1 MNLFALI
8 VFAYGLKSC
17 RPMISDNCAL
27 LSGGP
32 KWLSKDTFDID
43 AKSPLGSKEYDTM
56 QLRNGGAPQL
66 QEELRNLLADR
77 FHLKAHF
84 EERQLPVYA
93 FTVADSGIRMKA
105 TADASSPKI
114 IFKGVDLPDGLHAT
128 QLVAVQSTIQE
139 LADLYAKFMDRPVI
153 DATELTDRFDFTVQY
168 ELDPDTTGPFAGAT
182 SQTLFAAL
190 EKQAGLK
197 LRRTRGPVKV
207 LLIDDATHPSGN

>member
-32 KWLSKDTFDID
+32 RWLSKDTFDID

-56 QLRNGGAPQL
+56 QLRNAGAPQL

-93 FTVADSGIRMKA
+93 FTVADGGIRMKA
-105 TADASSPKI
+105 TPDEIITENHLQGGAICPAARTLLKWWPFSRPFRNSP
-114 IFKGVDLPDGLHAT
+114 
-128 QLVAVQSTIQE
+128 
-139 LADLYAKFMDRPVI
+139 
-153 DATELTDRFDFTVQY
+153 
-168 ELDPDTTGPFAGAT
+168 T
-182 SQTLFAAL
+182 S
-190 EKQAGLK
+190 
-197 LRRTRGPVKV
+197 P
-207 LLIDDATHPSGN
+207 PNS